1 MNYTKIKFSLNSK
14 YRSFKNFAKRT
25 IKREV
30 VAPYETIQLFFNFKL
45 IKLRLFSFEGHHMY
59 C

>member
-1 MNYTKIKFSLNSK
+1 M
-14 YRSFKNFAKRT
+14 
-25 IKREV
+25 KREV

-45 IKLRLFSFEGHHMY
+45 IKLRLFSFEGKLIKLRLFSFEGHHMY